1 MSAIGFSRE
10 AAFSVPGANPNVYQ
24 IAVGS
29 NVSMT
34 PPEGYGQLVTL
45 DISGSLGLQNPL
57 TVDIDGSNSFG
68 CVNLSRINAFDVE
81 TDQIS
86 LLPGSLN
93 SAIQVSD
100 DFLFDNTKKIE
111 FIGEAKIE
119 GGTEIRLDAPAYKM
133 VSVPPATITLAN
145 VLAYNTTT
153 NAIEY
158 QSAQAGA
165 TGATGPTGCSFLTSA
180 SAPTGPG
187 SCDTYLALDTYDLY
201 NYSSVSISS
210 PTERTLPTY
219 SGVTRVAGTV
229 PALTSAISASSPG
242 DIIQISANIDL
253 GAASITFPSGI
264 KLTAI
269 NPSFYITSS
278 MTEGTGVIFNGDN
291 CLVES
296 ITIRNTGTGSSAIAL
311 GFTSTTANNNYV
323 ANCTIQTNEVGIYFT
338 NNQIQ
343 IQNSFFQFVGSPD
356 SHRYIIIGKTT
367 GSTFIINNT
376 FQANGALTPNS
387 QAIFCNSSAANFT
400 NGKIIIKNNT
410 GTLPFQRVMMWET
423 PLTGANIEF
432 YFDTNTFT
440 TSSGFFVFYTQNCLQ
455 GISSILA
462 INNVETFSGTPPGG
476 KGIIGC
482 DNAINGTLYTP
493 TIYASGNTAATLRV
507 DYTDWSSD
515 SSRTV
520 AYATARFSPVGL
532 ITINPAST
540 AGWAIVGNVLGPTGS
555 TGAQGDTGPAG
566 TNGATGATG
575 LQGPIGDTGPQGIA
589 GLNGATGDT
598 GPQGIQGPTGPAGGG
613 GVPAGSDTEVQF
625 NNAGA
630 FGADSAFTYNATT
643 DTLTATNYAGQK
655 AIYDVTNGSVGV
667 NNILSEVTCGK
678 IGASAVPGIALVGS
692 ISGISRIQ
700 HSNMTNQLAISNTVG
715 TQFTTPAFSIATLP
729 SATTSNIV
737 YYNPSNG
744 ALTSGALPGSGPS
757 QVLIYEGGGQGFA
770 IGALAVVNFPT
781 MLTNTLAN
789 FALTGGYWRNNTGGT
804 VILLVIANTRL
815 TVSGPGPYNARLNIR
830 VRNPGPTDSNGDFQ
844 NFGTSTG
851 SEHSFNVNGMIILQ
865 NLQEIAITFQTDVP
879 SAVLASSR
887 LQMQRIV

>member
-57 TVDIDGSNSFG
+57 TVDIDGANSFG
-68 CVNLSRINAFDVE
+68 CVNLSRVNAFDVE

-93 SAIQVSD
+93 SAIQISD

-158 QSAQAGA
+158 QAAQAGPTGPQGATGPAGSNGA
-165 TGATGPTGCSFLTSA
+165 TGATGPGLQTGILYVNDGVNDIQTAIDASVSGQAIYISPGSFGGSTVTINGKSNIAIIAPPRGQGTICELAGGRGLTIGATSTGSITIANLQIEGLLTLAGSGNNYFTNLDILDGITISPGATGNYFFRSCDITGVVSVPATFTGIIVFAECNLPGATYSLLNVSPLQVQFALCTSLPTSRPINATYGAYNSDTTLQITTDTKYLRVNDSVGTTGQVLTSGG
-180 SAPTGPG
+180 SGSSVFWSSVVGETGPTGPQG
-187 SCDTYLALDTYDLY
+187 
-201 NYSSVSISS
+201 NIG
-210 PTERTLPTY
+210 PTGPQ
-219 SGVTRVAGTV
+219 G
-229 PALTSAISASSPG
+229 
-242 DIIQISANIDL
+242 
-253 GAASITFPSGI
+253 
-264 KLTAI
+264 
-269 NPSFYITSS
+269 
-278 MTEGTGVIFNGDN
+278 
-291 CLVES
+291 
-296 ITIRNTGTGSSAIAL
+296 
-311 GFTSTTANNNYV
+311 
-323 ANCTIQTNEVGIYFT
+323 
-338 NNQIQ
+338 
-343 IQNSFFQFVGSPD
+343 
-356 SHRYIIIGKTT
+356 
-367 GSTFIINNT
+367 
-376 FQANGALTPNS
+376 ANGA
-387 QAIFCNSSAANFT
+387 
-400 NGKIIIKNNT
+400 
-410 GTLPFQRVMMWET
+410 
-423 PLTGANIEF
+423 
-432 YFDTNTFT
+432 
-440 TSSGFFVFYTQNCLQ
+440 
-455 GISSILA
+455 
-462 INNVETFSGTPPGG
+462 
-476 KGIIGC
+476 
-482 DNAINGTLYTP
+482 
-493 TIYASGNTAATLRV
+493 
-507 DYTDWSSD
+507 
-515 SSRTV
+515 
-520 AYATARFSPVGL
+520 
-532 ITINPAST
+532 
-540 AGWAIVGNVLGPTGS
+540 
-555 TGAQGDTGPAG
+555 TGAQGDTGAAG
-566 TNGATGATG
+566 TNGANGDTGP
-575 LQGPIGDTGPQGIA
+575 QGPIGDTGPQGIA

-630 FGADSAFTYNATT
+630 FGADSAFTYNAAT

-757 QVLIYEGGGQGFA
+757 QVLIAEGSGQGFG
-770 IGALAVVNFPT
+770 IGALAVINFPT
-781 MLTNTLAN
+781 LLTNTLAN
-789 FALTGGYWRNNTGGT
+789 FALVGGYWRNNTGGT